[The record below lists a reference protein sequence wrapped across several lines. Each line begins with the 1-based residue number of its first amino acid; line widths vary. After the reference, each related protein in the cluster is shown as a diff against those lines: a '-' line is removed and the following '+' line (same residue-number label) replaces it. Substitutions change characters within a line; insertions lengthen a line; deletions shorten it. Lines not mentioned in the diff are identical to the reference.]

1 MLQYYDILNYFLFD
15 ILKNCEVVVLMY
27 DKWILVLW
35 ENYVIYYVYV
45 VNILWEVEIYILVI
59 KFDCGS
65 VMEDLEKIRNK
76 WDFQE
81 FMMVLF
87 IGDVRQLNYFNI
99 QVVYCLV
106 EVINIVVFVG
116 FDLEFV
122 REVIF
127 SVE

>member
-35 ENYVIYYVYV
+35 ENYVIYNVYV
-45 VNILWEVEIYILVI
+45 VNILWEMEIYILVI
-59 KFDCGS
+59 NFDCGS

-122 REVIF
+122 RGVIF
-127 SVE
+127 GVE

>member
-1 MLQYYDILNYFLFD
+1 
-15 ILKNCEVVVLMY
+15 
-27 DKWILVLW
+27 
-35 ENYVIYYVYV
+35 
-45 VNILWEVEIYILVI
+45 
-59 KFDCGS
+59 
-65 VMEDLEKIRNK
+65 
-76 WDFQE
+76 
-81 FMMVLF
+81 MMVLF

-127 SVE
+127 GVE